1 MHPAIGKTQF
11 SLVYTYVSM
20 HVVNLIKL
28 PKAPEVS
35 VTAENMAEEII
46 VVKDCVKVKLE
57 ATGLKNKVVA
67 DKH

>member
-1 MHPAIGKTQF
+1 
-11 SLVYTYVSM
+11 M

-28 PKAPEVS
+28 PKAPGVS

-67 DKH
+67 DKR